1 MIANV
6 LSCGLTGIQGQLIMV
21 EVDISGGLPS
31 YDTVGLP
38 DKAVTESRERVRA
51 AIRNSGF
58 SIPPC
63 RKRGKGT
70 ICTDCRTK
78 GDADVHIRTPFMLH
92 ALRQGKFFFCNIHR
106 QFHFVIPAEIF
117 FF

>member
-63 RKRGKGT
+63 RIVVNLAPADLRKEGT
-70 ICTDCRTK
+70 LYDLPIAIGILT
-78 GDADVHIRTPFMLH
+78 
-92 ALRQGKFFFCNIHR
+92 ALGELPQEAVVGGAFLGELALN
-106 QFHFVIPAEIF
+106 
-117 FF
+117 